1 MEEKISWQKEIDF
14 QCSFGVWPFK
24 KTLEISPNG
33 FLWCGELF
41 PLKKIT
47 RLRWGVDQSRGG
59 IFPRRTCI
67 ATFGTVDREFTI
79 KTKQKDFYAYLTD
92 KYWKAV
98 GRRLLSEML
107 DCLGEGRSY
116 TFGKDTTVS
125 DAGITVRE
133 RGTLSK
139 GRDSFYAW
147 EELRWGVVNGNLCF
161 APANASDKLLVGLS
175 FLWIDNVHVLNV
187 ALALLDNSKDKKKL
201 STVDR

>member
-47 RLRWGVDQSRGG
+47 RLRWGIDQCRGG
-59 IFPRRTCI
+59 IFPKRTCV
-67 ATFGTVDREFTI
+67 ATFGTDDREFTI

-107 DCLGEGRSY
+107 EGLADGRNY
-116 TFGKDTTVS
+116 TFGKEAAVS
-125 DAGITVRE
+125 DGGITVRIKS
-133 RGTLSK
+133 GISK
-139 GRDSFYAW
+139 GRDVFYAW
-147 EELRWGVVNGNLCF
+147 EELQWGVVNGSLCF
-161 APANASDKLLVGLS
+161 APANEPNKLLAGLS

-187 ALALLDNSKDKKKL
+187 ALALVDNSQDKKKL
-201 STVDR
+201 SLANR